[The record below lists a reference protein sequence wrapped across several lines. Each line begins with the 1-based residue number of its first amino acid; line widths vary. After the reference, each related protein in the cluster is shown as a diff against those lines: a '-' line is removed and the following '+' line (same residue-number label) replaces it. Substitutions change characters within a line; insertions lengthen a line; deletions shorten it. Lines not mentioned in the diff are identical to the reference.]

1 MDIAQ
6 AIRDFFRDM
15 ADRISSFMSVFSV
28 WDAIDILL
36 VAVIMYIAIQLFR
49 RSNAFPVIKG
59 ILFLVLVLGFSQVF
73 ELQTLKFLLNSTL
86 QVGVLAVIVLFQP
99 ELRKMLGQVGS
110 TGNIAIGRNA
120 PSDME
125 KAITETLEACR
136 VLSWERQG
144 ALIVFERR
152 VSLTDIAKT
161 GTLLDAATTAELVK
175 NIFFPKAPLHDGAV
189 IVQNGRI
196 TGAGCM
202 LPLTTNTNLSRD
214 LGMRHRAGIGMSENS
229 DAVVVVVSEETGTI
243 SSAVGGMLKRGLTL
257 ETLET
262 LLRVELLPDTEKKK
276 GGLLSM
282 LRKSGGKE
290 DGA

>member
-1 MDIAQ
+1 MS
-6 AIRDFFRDM
+6 DFG
-15 ADRISSFMSVFSV
+15 V
-28 WDAIDILL
+28 WDAVDILL
-36 VAVIMYIAIQLFR
+36 VTVIIYLLIQLLR

-59 ILFLVLVLGFSQVF
+59 VLFLVLVLGFSQVF
-73 ELQTLKFLLNSTL
+73 GLQTLNFLLYSTL

-99 ELRKMLGQVGS
+99 ELRKMLGQMGS
-110 TGNIAIGRNA
+110 AGNITIGRNA

-136 VLSWERQG
+136 VLSWEHQG
-144 ALIVFERR
+144 ALIAFERR

-161 GTLLDAATTAELVK
+161 GTVLDAAITAELVK
-175 NIFFPKAPLHDGAV
+175 NIFYPKAPLHDGAV
-189 IVQNGRI
+189 VVQNGRI

-202 LPLTTNTNLSRD
+202 LPLTANSNLSRD
-214 LGMRHRAGIGMSENS
+214 LGMRHRAGIGMSEES
-229 DAVVVVVSEETGTI
+229 DAVVVVVSEETGTVSVAI
-243 SSAVGGMLKRGLTL
+243 DGMLKRNLNSEIL
-257 ETLET
+257 EA
-262 LLRVELLPDTEKKK
+262 LLRMELLPETEKK

>member
-1 MDIAQ
+1 
-6 AIRDFFRDM
+6 M
-15 ADRISSFMSVFSV
+15 AGRISSYISLFGIQ
-28 WDAIDILL
+28 DALDILL
-36 VAVIMYIAIQLFR
+36 VAVLVYVAIQLFR

-59 ILFLVLVLGFSQVF
+59 VIFLVLVLGFSQIF
-73 ELQTLKFLLNSTL
+73 RLHTLSFLLNSTL

-110 TGNIAIGRNA
+110 AGGIAIGRNA
-120 PSDME
+120 PSDLE
-125 KAITETLEACR
+125 KAIPETLEACR

-152 VSLTDIAKT
+152 VNLSDVAKT
-161 GTLLDAATTAELVK
+161 GTVVDAAVTAELIK
-175 NIFFPKAPLHDGAV
+175 NIFYPKAPLHDGAV
-189 IVQNGRI
+189 IVQHGRI

-202 LPLTTNTNLSRD
+202 LPLTGNANLSRD

-229 DAVVVVVSEETGTI
+229 DAVVVVVSEETGTV
-243 SSAVGGMLKRGLTL
+243 SAAIGGMLKRNLTL

-262 LLRVELLPDTEKKK
+262 LLRMELVPVAEKKK

-290 DGA
+290 DGV

>member
-1 MDIAQ
+1 L
-6 AIRDFFRDM
+6 
-15 ADRISSFMSVFSV
+15 
-28 WDAIDILL
+28 DILL
-36 VAVIMYIAIQLFR
+36 VAVLVYVAIQLFR

-59 ILFLVLVLGFSQVF
+59 VIFLVLVLGFSQIF
-73 ELQTLKFLLNSTL
+73 RLHTLSFLLNSTL

-110 TGNIAIGRNA
+110 AGGIAIGRNA
-120 PSDME
+120 PSDLE
-125 KAITETLEACR
+125 KAIPETLEACR

-152 VSLTDIAKT
+152 VNLSDVAKT
-161 GTLLDAATTAELVK
+161 GTVVDAAVTAELIK
-175 NIFFPKAPLHDGAV
+175 NIFYPKAPLHDGAV
-189 IVQNGRI
+189 IVQHGRI

-202 LPLTTNTNLSRD
+202 LPLTGNANLSRD

-229 DAVVVVVSEETGTI
+229 DAVVVVVSEETGTV
-243 SSAVGGMLKRGLTL
+243 SAAIGGMLKRNLTL

-262 LLRVELLPDTEKKK
+262 LLRMELVPVAEKKK

-290 DGA
+290 DGV